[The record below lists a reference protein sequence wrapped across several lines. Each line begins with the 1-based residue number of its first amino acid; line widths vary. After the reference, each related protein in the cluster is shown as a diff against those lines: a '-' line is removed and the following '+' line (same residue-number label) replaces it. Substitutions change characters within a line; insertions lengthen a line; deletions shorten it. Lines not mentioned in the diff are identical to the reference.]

1 MKDTL
6 RNLKKIPKKANCSL
20 SSIEANVHSVEFKG
34 LRCTRNDYV
43 KKSPNGL
50 FKVDNFQQLL
60 DECHIAAAY
69 LQSLGAFKEI
79 KVEIDTSSV
88 SDISYVVRFHCKELP
103 RIVGQIGTEME
114 ASGIGSAKAELALP
128 NLWGR
133 GEKLIFEGSKSIYM
147 QNNLSLKVWKPL
159 FHTRFLNFKP
169 E

>member
-1 MKDTL
+1 MQDTL
-6 RNLKKIPKKANCSL
+6 KEFPKKSNFSL
-20 SSIEANVHSVEFKG
+20 SSIRANVHSVEFKG
-34 LRCTRNDYV
+34 LRYTRNDYV
-43 KKSPNGL
+43 KQSPSGL

-60 DECHIAAAY
+60 DECHTTAAY

-114 ASGIGSAKAELALP
+114 ASGIGAAKAELSLP
-128 NLWGR
+128 NFWGR
-133 GEKLIFEGSKSIYM
+133 GEKLIFEGSKSLH
-147 QNNLSLKVWKPL
+147 QRNNLGLKVWKPL